1 MHALPTMPA
10 RSIGPGCRLPLA
22 LSRAAQRS
30 SRTGGGPRRDSPLRS
45 ASTSGQLADP
55 WARPCTAR
63 PRLAVSAGG
72 HEQAV
77 GGPAAGGPAVAVPG
91 MKRRSTAEPVGGP
104 AGGGPARPVPQARRS
119 DRPALAG
126 SWRTCGEGLAA
137 PGRRLAVPAGETR
150 RLNLGPDRATMAP
163 LAGEEEGRRPERP
176 RRLARPARDPSPA
189 REIQDPRETGPEGHQ
204 TQGTPDP
211 RATRPAGCRTR
222 GMPDPRATR
231 PAGDWTRGMRDAEA
245 GLPVDEAAQREG
257 CRGLHDPS
265 GTGGRGGR
273 DRRTVRGPRPEASR
287 GRRSCPWFS
296 ASPLP

>member
-1 MHALPTMPA
+1 VRPSHRFDIRSVGCPPTCRSRAAHARNRQADPPELLPSDRDVDRMHAPPTMPA
-10 RSIGPGCRLPLA
+10 RSGGPDRRSPSA
-22 LSRAAQRS
+22 SSRVAERS
-30 SRTGGGPRRDSPLRS
+30 SRTPSPRGGPRRDSPFRS
-45 ASTSGQLADP
+45 ASASGQLAP
-55 WARPCTAR
+55 
-63 PRLAVSAGG
+63 GE
-72 HEQAV
+72 HEQ
-77 GGPAAGGPAVAVPG
+77 AAGGPV
-91 MKRRSTAEPVGGP
+91 
-104 AGGGPARPVPQARRS
+104 
-119 DRPALAG
+119 
-126 SWRTCGEGLAA
+126 GEGLAA
-137 PGRRLAVPAGETR
+137 PGPEARRSGRRDSALESRARPCHYGATR
-150 RLNLGPDRATMAP
+150 RR
-163 LAGEEEGRRPERP
+163 EEGRRPERP
-176 RRLARPARDPSPA
+176 RRPARPARDPSPA

-222 GMPDPRATR
+222 GRLDPRATR

-273 DRRTVRGPRPEASR
+273 DRRTVRGPQPEASR